1 MKYTRGPWNYHI
13 NDDGTARVTMPHK
26 HLGKPCY
33 TCQANARLIAAVPDL
48 LEALLGVGIFG
59 AGEYCFCQDED
70 TSAHSERC
78 VIARLALSKAG
89 VNDE

>member
-1 MKYTRGPWNYHI
+1 MANYVIIAEYACGCKILEGDPPWWGPCPLH
-13 NDDGTARVTMPHK
+13 D
-26 HLGKPCY
+26 
-33 TCQANARLIAAVPDL
+33 AAPDL
-48 LEALLGVGIFG
+48 LEALLGFG
-59 AGEYCFCQDED
+59 VFGGGEYCFCQDED